1 MKLRNKKTGEI
12 VELKLIQV
20 NDKYLE
26 DHEVNL
32 LNGEKL
38 TLKLLADSFDDV
50 KDPLIKDEKIRKA
63 VRVWADANRRDLFRV
78 INLYKPN
85 FCEIWNMRFDIQYLY
100 YRIIALGYD
109 PSSVMCHNDFK
120 NKKCY
125 FKLDRSTFLI
135 EKQFDYFYCSS
146 STQHICQMRLNII

>member
-1 MKLRNKKTGEI
+1 MKLKNRKTGEI

-63 VRVWADANRRDLFRV
+63 IRICADSNRRDLFRV
-78 INLYKPN
+78 INEHFNCCKIIGYTDERNVSCNKIE
-85 FCEIWNMRFDIQYLY
+85 FCTTIASADKNY
-100 YRIIALGYD
+100 YYTIDELCG
-109 PSSVMCHNDFK
+109 
-120 NKKCY
+120 
-125 FKLDRSTFLI
+125 
-135 EKQFDYFYCSS
+135 EEE
-146 STQHICQMRLNII
+146 